1 MYCVWIQLNNAV
13 WLFSLQKKTYR
24 SLLESM
30 LVAHVFPE
38 FQNELGYMRA
48 RVRGGGGRVCVCVCG
63 GGGGG

>member
-1 MYCVWIQLNNAV
+1 MLCVLYVVPTNV
-13 WLFSLQKKTYR
+13 VGLFSLQKKTYR

-48 RVRGGGGRVCVCVCG
+48 RVRGGGCEGVRG
-63 GGGGG
+63 EG